1 MSDFMLFVGAFID
14 GALLGALVASNPAF
28 VAVGCIVSTAALV
41 GLYVA
46 AVRR

>member
-28 VAVGCIVSTAALV
+28 VAVGCIVSTAALI

-46 AVRR
+46 AMRR

>member
-46 AVRR
+46 SVRR